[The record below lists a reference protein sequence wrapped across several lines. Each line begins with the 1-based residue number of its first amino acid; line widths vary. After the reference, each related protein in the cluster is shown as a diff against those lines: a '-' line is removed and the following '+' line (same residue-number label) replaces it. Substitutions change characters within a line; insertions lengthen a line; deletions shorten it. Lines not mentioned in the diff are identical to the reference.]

1 MVGHKESSLFHQ
13 LLYSQAL
20 LLCKHPPKLVL
31 NFVLSLIKPS
41 FFILVGVKQLL
52 KVIPFEFFLVFIRQ
66 TPRFFLQINWLF
78 KYQLQSHQLLKE
90 GFSPV
95 IKEVV
100 SLIIC
105 HLLTTLP
112 GPIICCFPCGKSRD
126 TVFFKAKKTVEVINI
141 NKIYVMYV
149 HLVGIFSRF

>member
-41 FFILVGVKQLL
+41 FFILVGVKQRL
-52 KVIPFEFFLVFIRQ
+52 KVIPFKFFLVFIRQ

-78 KYQLQSHQLLKE
+78 KYQLQSHQLLKH
-90 GFSPV
+90 
-95 IKEVV
+95 IDHLHHQAKELILAFE
-100 SLIIC
+100 SLYRVLIFYNLI
-105 HLLTTLP
+105 LLP
-112 GPIICCFPCGKSRD
+112 
-126 TVFFKAKKTVEVINI
+126 VFFDNA
-141 NKIYVMYV
+141 
-149 HLVGIFSRF
+149 LVVL